1 MFALKGSGGRD
12 ERAVKRGKRRR
23 SNGPFNLNF
32 PELFFHQLS
41 EGSRGR
47 FAVEYFFGV
56 RMVGVGE
63 DCTIVGRK
71 EVKSL

>member
-1 MFALKGSGGRD
+1 MKGGGGRG
-12 ERAVKRGKRRR
+12 ERAVKRGKCRR
-23 SNGPFNLNF
+23 SYGPFNLNF

-41 EGSRGR
+41 EGSRSR
-47 FAVEYFFGV
+47 FAVEHFFGV
-56 RMVGVGE
+56 GMVGVGE